1 MYPATS
7 VTNTCK
13 QSVMPSNFRLLFSFL
28 LLHCLVKEVPSQS
41 SVTNNDLAELS
52 KAFEDNLAY
61 FDREYKKLDSDA
73 VLGLRVAE
81 GTMDMHLL
89 G

>member
-1 MYPATS
+1 M
-7 VTNTCK
+7 
-13 QSVMPSNFRLLFSFL
+13 
-28 LLHCLVKEVPSQS
+28 PSQS